1 MQLTLYTDYSLRV
14 LVYLGLKGE
23 SLSTIS
29 EIARHYGISRNHLV
43 KVVHNL
49 AGHGYVRTSRGK
61 GGGMR
66 LARPPEEINIGEVV
80 RHTEGTFNIV
90 ECFDTEGS
98 GCPITPICKLKG
110 VLYRATRSFLE
121 VLDQYTLADVLKNSE
136 ELSRVLAVIQPPV
149 SSSDSSPDL
158 SPAQDS
164 AQNPQHGVKASS
176 RD

>member
-23 SLSTIS
+23 ELSTIS

-49 AGHGYVRTSRGK
+49 ANHGFIQTSRGK

-66 LARPPEEINIGEVV
+66 LGRRPEEVNIGAVV
-80 RHTEGTFNIV
+80 RHTEGNFNLV
-90 ECFDTEGS
+90 ECFDAKSS

-110 VLYRATRSFLE
+110 ALSRAVKSFLS
-121 VLDQYTLADVLKNSE
+121 VLDGYSLADVLENDK
-136 ELSRVLAVIQPPV
+136 ELSDMLYALDMKPPSGDV
-149 SSSDSSPDL
+149 PESRGEYSDP
-158 SPAQDS
+158 
-164 AQNPQHGVKASS
+164 
-176 RD
+176 

>member
-23 SLSTIS
+23 QLSTIS

-49 AGHGYVRTSRGK
+49 ASHGFIQTSRGK

-80 RHTEGTFNIV
+80 RHTEGSFNLV
-90 ECFDTEGS
+90 ECFDVAGS

-110 VLYRATRSFLE
+110 ALHRAMRGFMS
-121 VLDQYTLADVLKNSE
+121 VLDSYVLADVLENGE
-136 ELSRVLAVIQPPV
+136 QLSGMLQVVNVDAIKGRREQTG
-149 SSSDSSPDL
+149 S
-158 SPAQDS
+158 
-164 AQNPQHGVKASS
+164 
-176 RD
+176 